1 MEVMKKDDRDIEGE
15 REVVGF
21 RNEGK
26 QMKWQK
32 QGERRRNDRKIEKKW
47 IRGNREGMGDKH
59 EVCVRKKL
67 SKSREKI

>member
-1 MEVMKKDDRDIEGE
+1 MKENRWSDRSKEKE
-15 REVVGF
+15 RE
-21 RNEGK
+21 
-26 QMKWQK
+26 
-32 QGERRRNDRKIEKKW
+32 NDRKIEKKW